1 MTQQLLS
8 WVFIPEKRWL
18 LFIQKRAHRYLQLL
32 FCNSRT
38 PQTTQM
44 RFPGG
49 MGRRPAVHPYR
60 GTRPPW
66 YEWCC
71 PPDSWNPNSQR
82 WWGLVGG
89 ALGRCSSQ
97 EGHQCHQRGSR
108 EMLSPF
114 RCVRTQPESTAAVT
128 TKSASWEQD
137 HCWHSVLDLQAP
149 EWWRSK
155 FLLLLSW
162 MVCGIK
168 NTIAGAPG
176 WHSG

>member
-1 MTQQLLS
+1 MCDYHMTQQLLS

-71 PPDSWNPNSQR
+71 PQIHETLTPKGD
-82 WWGLVGG
+82 G
-89 ALGRCSSQ
+89 
-97 EGHQCHQRGSR
+97 
-108 EMLSPF
+108 
-114 RCVRTQPESTAAVT
+114 
-128 TKSASWEQD
+128 D
-137 HCWHSVLDLQAP
+137 
-149 EWWRSK
+149 
-155 FLLLLSW
+155 
-162 MVCGIK
+162 
-168 NTIAGAPG
+168 
-176 WHSG
+176 